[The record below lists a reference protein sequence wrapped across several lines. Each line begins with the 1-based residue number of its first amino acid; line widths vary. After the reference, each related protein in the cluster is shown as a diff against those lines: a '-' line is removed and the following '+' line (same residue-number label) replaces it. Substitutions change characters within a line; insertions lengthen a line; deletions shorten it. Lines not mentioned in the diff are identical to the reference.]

1 MAINPYTA
9 MVYKV
14 DWLQLTENTKS
25 DLTGEILGLEGSQ
38 FFGMLKELGYKDFEE
53 TAPRYF
59 YNSGLTIGRYL
70 NIYYDD
76 PKKELLGYS
85 PQNCMFQFTGQ
96 GSTDLALKLSK
107 QYKTDDFEEIWWEFF
122 KVIYSFD
129 FKVTRLDVAL
139 DDFNGVLNFAQMERK
154 LKRHE
159 FRSSKKTYN
168 IMRNA
173 ETSGKVKGA
182 TIYLGERKRHQDGYL
197 IRFYDKFAEYKQKGA
212 VLPAQVENVITGEG
226 SHVWQRYEMEIHG
239 KACETFINKI
249 LGGYTFGLL
258 YKGLMRNAIEFLK
271 ASRTNKNR
279 SYWKVC
285 DWWEKFLDGAEK
297 CKLTTPERD
306 LDIGRLLRWLR
317 VAVVPSLHLLDEIGK
332 EKNFDI
338 YKIIKDCSIKPYA
351 KKQERLK
358 REALDLPNEI
368 LEDYID
374 DFKEGRY

>member
-38 FFGMLKELGYKDFEE
+38 FFGILKELGYKDFEE

-197 IRFYDKFAEYKQKGA
+197 VRFYDKYAEYKQKGA
-212 VLPAQVENVITGEG
+212 VLPVQVENVITGEG
-226 SHVWQRYEMEIHG
+226 SHTWQRYEMEIHG
-239 KACETFINKI
+239 KACETFISKI
-249 LGGYTFGLL
+249 LGGYTVGLL
-258 YKGLMRNAIEFLK
+258 YKGLMRNAVEFLK

-285 DWWEKFLDGAEK
+285 GWWEKFLDGAEK

-338 YKIIKDCSIKPYA
+338 YELIKDCSIKPYA

-358 REALDLPNEI
+358 REALDLPSEI
-368 LEDYID
+368 LEGYIE

>member
-1 MAINPYTA
+1 

-25 DLTGEILGLEGSQ
+25 ELTGEILGLEGSQ
-38 FFGMLKELGYKDFEE
+38 FFGILQELGYKDFEE

-85 PQNCMFQFTGQ
+85 PGNAMFQFTGQ
-96 GSTDLALKLSK
+96 GSTDLALKLSQ
-107 QYKTDDFEEIWWEFF
+107 QYKTDDFEEIWYEFF

-197 IRFYDKFAEYKQKGA
+197 IRFYDKYAEYKQKGA
-212 VLPAQVENVITGEG
+212 VLPVQVENVITGEG

-285 DWWEKFLDGAEK
+285 GWWEKFLDGAEK

-338 YKIIKDCSIKPYA
+338 YKIIKDCDIKPYA

-358 REALDLPNEI
+358 REALDLPNEVV
-368 LEDYID
+368 EGYID